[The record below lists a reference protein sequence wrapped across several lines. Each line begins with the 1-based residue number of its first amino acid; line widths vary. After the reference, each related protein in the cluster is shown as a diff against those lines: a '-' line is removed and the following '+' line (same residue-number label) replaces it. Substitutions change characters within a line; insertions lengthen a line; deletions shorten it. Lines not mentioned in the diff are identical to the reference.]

1 MTHLEEL
8 NLNGNNFDS
17 LQEVVIALTTLPM
30 LKNLHINLHEEEQVD
45 FIFRTLP
52 NLMYLNDT
60 EVEREEVS
68 GIEEE
73 EEEKEGEMEIEE
85 PAQSMERGSEG
96 EDEEEVLENPDI
108 TPQELEAIAV
118 LYD

>member
-1 MTHLEEL
+1 
-8 NLNGNNFDS
+8 
-17 LQEVVIALTTLPM
+17 
-30 LKNLHINLHEEEQVD
+30 
-45 FIFRTLP
+45 
-52 NLMYLNDT
+52 MYLNDT

-73 EEEKEGEMEIEE
+73 EEEKEGEMEVEE
-85 PAQSMERGSEG
+85 PAQAMERGSEG
-96 EDEEEVLENPDI
+96 ENDEEDEQLLGNPDI